1 MNTKSVRILLGTAL
15 LLVMGIVYGC
25 IKRVIPIP
33 PPPSTSSSST
43 LKNGLL
49 LYLPFN
55 GSIADSSGNNN
66 PTAIVGLTT
75 DSAGHNNGGLTSDG
89 NGNANSAWGS
99 NGTGAYV
106 RVTNNGSIKYDS
118 AFSLSF
124 NVMVNTNNLVRQA
137 FTSMVNTTDA
147 FGPGQETGLAVPNYH
162 NYFLGVND
170 VSSGCDNTDQY
181 APSNLADTSS
191 FVPQAGVWYNIT
203 NVYQYGTVSVYV
215 NGQFIGSK
223 SNSLT
228 HLAQIC
234 PQSTFN
240 VGYWWDQDN
249 ESLNGK
255 IDEIRLYNRALTT
268 AEISELAGNTQVTTP
283 PQTDTTV
290 SLTKGLLLYLPFNGS
305 IADSSGNGNPTS
317 ATANV
322 LTYDEHGYANSAFG
336 ATGNGEMVYVTNNG
350 SIKFDTAWSLSYGF
364 MVNVNNIQQYFLSMV
379 DPNTGEGPSFT
390 SGIVVGNGTNDF
402 AVGSEDVTIGCSGY
416 GRNDNYSIVDT
427 TNLIP
432 AVGAWYNA
440 VAIYHKGSL
449 KVYING
455 QLVKS
460 RTGLGTESN
469 WCPGSQIVIGGWW
482 GGQPLNM
489 NGKLD
494 NIRLYNRVLNANEI
508 AALAS
513 SYQINSNSIKA
524 TPVTA
529 H

>member
-1 MNTKSVRILLGTAL
+1 MNSKTVKILTGTTL
-15 LLVMGIVYGC
+15 LLVLGIVYGC

-33 PPPSTSSSST
+33 PPPSTGSSST

-66 PTAIVGLTT
+66 PTAIVGLTN
-75 DSAGHNNGGLTSDG
+75 NNGGLTSDG
-89 NGNANSAWGS
+89 QGNANSAWGS

-106 RVTNNGSIKYDS
+106 KVTNNGSIKYDS
-118 AFSLSF
+118 NFTVSF
-124 NVMVNTNNLVRQA
+124 NVMVNSNTPYAARQA
-137 FTSMVNTTDA
+137 FLTFVTTSDA
-147 FGPGQETGLAVPNYH
+147 YGPGIATGLTVPNYT
-162 NYFLGVND
+162 NYFFGVQD
-170 VSSGCDNTDQY
+170 ESAGCDNVGSYT
-181 APSNLADTSS
+181 SKIADTTT
-191 FVPQAGVWYNIT
+191 FIPQAGVWYNIV
-203 NVYQYGTVSVYV
+203 NVYKAGVEYVYI
-215 NGQFIGSK
+215 NGQLIGTDT
-223 SNSLT
+223 NPLN
-228 HLAQIC
+228 HVGLIC
-234 PQSTFN
+234 PQSTIN

-255 IDEIRLYNRALTT
+255 IDEIRLYNRILTT
-268 AEISELAGNTQVTTP
+268 DEISQLAGNTQVTP
-283 PQTDTTV
+283 PPADTTV

-379 DPNTGEGPSFT
+379 DPNTGEGPSIS
-390 SGIVVGNGTNDF
+390 SGISLGNGINNF

-432 AVGAWYNA
+432 QVGAWYNA
-440 VAIYHKGSL
+440 VAIYHRGSL
-449 KVYING
+449 KVYLNG
-455 QLVKS
+455 RLVKS

-494 NIRLYNRVLNANEI
+494 NVRLYNRVLNANEI

-524 TPVTA
+524 TPITA

>member
-1 MNTKSVRILLGTAL
+1 MNSKTVKILTGTTL
-15 LLVMGIVYGC
+15 LLVLGIVYGC

-33 PPPSTSSSST
+33 PPPSTSTSST

-66 PTAIVGLTT
+66 PTAIVGVT
-75 DSAGHNNGGLTSDG
+75 SGNGGLTTDE

-99 NGTGAYV
+99 NGSGAYV
-106 RVTNNGSIKYDS
+106 KVTNNGSIKYDS
-118 AFSLSF
+118 NFTVSF
-124 NVMVNTNNLVRQA
+124 NVMVNSNTPYAARQA
-137 FTSMVNTTDA
+137 FLTFVTTSDA
-147 FGPGQETGLAVPNYH
+147 YGPGIATGLTVPNYT
-162 NYFLGVND
+162 NYFFGVQD
-170 VSSGCDNTDQY
+170 ESAGCDNIGSYT
-181 APSNLADTSS
+181 SKIADTTT
-191 FVPQAGVWYNIT
+191 FIPQAGVWYNIV
-203 NVYQYGTVSVYV
+203 NVYKAGVEYVYI
-215 NGQFIGSK
+215 NGQLIGTDT
-223 SNSLT
+223 NPLN
-228 HLAQIC
+228 HVGLIC
-234 PQSTFN
+234 PQSTIN

-255 IDEIRLYNRALTT
+255 IDEIRLYNRVLTT
-268 AEISELAGNTQVTTP
+268 DEISQLAGNTQVTP
-283 PQTDTTV
+283 PPADTTV

-379 DPNTGEGPSFT
+379 DPNTGEGPSIS
-390 SGIVVGNGTNDF
+390 SGISLGNGINNF
-402 AVGSEDVTIGCSGY
+402 AVGSEDVSIGCSGY

-432 AVGAWYNA
+432 QVGAWYNA
-440 VAIYHKGSL
+440 VAIYHRGSL
-449 KVYING
+449 KVYLNG
-455 QLVKS
+455 RLVKS

-494 NIRLYNRVLNANEI
+494 NVRLYNRVLNANEI

-524 TPVTA
+524 TPITA

>member
-1 MNTKSVRILLGTAL
+1 MNIKTVKILLGTGL

-33 PPPSTSSSST
+33 PPPSTGSSST

-66 PTAIVGLTT
+66 PTAIVGLTN
-75 DSAGHNNGGLTSDG
+75 NNGGLTSDE

-106 RVTNNGSIKYDS
+106 KVTNNGSINFDS
-118 AFSLSF
+118 TFSLAF
-124 NVMVNTNNLVRQA
+124 DVMVNANSYVRQS
-137 FTSMVNTTDA
+137 FVSMVNTSDA
-147 FGPGQETGLAVPNYH
+147 YGPSFASGTTVPNYL
-162 NYFLGVND
+162 NYAFGAD
-170 VSSGCDNTDQY
+170 DSSAGCGNTNQY
-181 APSNLADTSS
+181 NQSNVADTSN
-191 FVPQAGVWYNIT
+191 FVPQAGVWYHIV
-203 NVYQYGTVSVYV
+203 NVYNRGTIYVYI
-215 NGQFIGSK
+215 NGALQGTRTNPLNHSA
-223 SNSLT
+223 LD
-228 HLAQIC
+228 C
-234 PQSTFN
+234 PSSTIN

-255 IDEIRLYNRALTT
+255 IDEIRLYNRVLTSD
-268 AEISELAGNTQVTTP
+268 EISQLAGNTQVAP
-283 PQTDTTV
+283 PPSDTTV

-364 MVNVNNIQQYFLSMV
+364 SVNVNNIQQYFLSMV
-379 DPNTGEGPSFT
+379 DPNTGEGPSIS
-390 SGIVVGNGTNDF
+390 SGISLGNGINNF

-432 AVGAWYNA
+432 QVGAWYNA
-440 VAIYHKGSL
+440 VAIYHRGSL

-513 SYQINSNSIKA
+513 SYQINSNSVKS
-524 TPVTA
+524 TPITA

>member
-1 MNTKSVRILLGTAL
+1 MNSKTVKILAGTTL
-15 LLVMGIVYGC
+15 LLVIGIVFGC

-33 PPPSTSSSST
+33 PPPSPSST

-66 PTAIVGLTT
+66 PTAIVGLT
-75 DSAGHNNGGLTSDG
+75 SGNGGLTTDE

-99 NGTGAYV
+99 NGTGTYV

-118 AFSLSF
+118 NFSVSF
-124 NVMVNTNNLVRQA
+124 NVMVNSNTPYAARQA
-137 FTSMVNTTDA
+137 FLTFVTTSDA
-147 FGPGQETGLAVPNYH
+147 YGPGIATGLTVPNYT
-162 NYFLGVND
+162 NYFFGVQD
-170 VSSGCDNTDQY
+170 ESAGCDNIGSYT
-181 APSNLADTSS
+181 SKIADTTS
-191 FVPQAGVWYNIT
+191 FIPQPGIWYNIV
-203 NVYQYGTVSVYV
+203 NIYKAGVEYVYI
-215 NGQFIGSK
+215 NGQLIGTDT
-223 SNSLT
+223 NPLN
-228 HLAQIC
+228 HVGLIC
-234 PQSTFN
+234 PQSTVN
-240 VGYWWDQDN
+240 VGYWWDQDM

-255 IDEIRLYNRALTT
+255 IDEIRLYNRVLTVD
-268 AEISELAGNTQVTTP
+268 EISALASNTQVTTP
-283 PQTDTTV
+283 PPTDTTV
-290 SLTKGLLLYLPFNGS
+290 DLAKGLLLYLPFNGS
-305 IADSSGNGNPTS
+305 IADSSGNGNPTT
-317 ATANV
+317 ATTNV

-379 DPNTGEGPSFT
+379 DPATGEGPSIS
-390 SGIVVGNGTNDF
+390 SGISLGNGINNF
-402 AVGSEDVTIGCSGY
+402 AVGSEDVTIGCSAA

-427 TNLIP
+427 TGLIP
-432 AVGAWYNA
+432 DVGAWYNA
-440 VAIYHKGSL
+440 IAIYHRGSL

-460 RTGLGTESN
+460 RTGLGTLSN
-469 WCPGSQIVIGGWW
+469 WCPSSQIVIGGWW

-494 NIRLYNRVLNANEI
+494 NVRLYNRVLNANEI
-508 AALAS
+508 AALSS
-513 SYQINSNSIKA
+513 SYQITSNSIKA
-524 TPVTA
+524 TPKMA

>member
-1 MNTKSVRILLGTAL
+1 MNARTVNILAGTTLVLALGF
-15 LLVMGIVYGC
+15 VIGC

-33 PPPSTSSSST
+33 PPPSASST
-43 LKNGLL
+43 LNSGLL

-55 GSIADSSGNNN
+55 GSVADASGNNN
-66 PTAIVGLTT
+66 PATIVGLST
-75 DSAGHNNGGLTSDG
+75 DSAGHGNGGLTTDG

-124 NVMVNTNNLVRQA
+124 NVMVNVNNLVRQA
-137 FTSMVNTTDA
+137 FTSMVNTA
-147 FGPGQETGLAVPNYH
+147 NAYGPGQETGLAVPYYH

-170 VSSGCDNTDQY
+170 ISAGCDNTDQY
-181 APSNLADTSS
+181 APSNLADTST
-191 FVPQAGVWYNIT
+191 FIPQAGKWYNIV
-203 NVYQYGTVSVYV
+203 NIYSKGTVSVYID
-215 NGQFIGSK
+215 GQFIGSK

-228 HLAQIC
+228 HTAQIC

-240 VGYWWDQDN
+240 VGYWWDQDM

-255 IDEIRLYNRALTT
+255 IDEIRLYNRALTSD
-268 AEISELAGNTQVTTP
+268 EISQLAGTTQVTDTV
-283 PQTDTTV
+283 PQTDTAV
-290 SLTKGLLLYLPFNGS
+290 ALTKGLLLYLPFNGS
-305 IADSSGNGNPTS
+305 IADSSGNGNPTT
-317 ATANV
+317 ATGNV
-322 LTYDEHGYANSAFG
+322 LTYDAHGYANSAFG
-336 ATGNGEMVYVTNNG
+336 ATGNGERVYVTNNG

-364 MVNVNNIQQYFLSMV
+364 MVNTNTIQQYFISMV
-379 DPNTGEGPSFT
+379 DPTTGLGPSIT
-390 SGIVVGNGTNDF
+390 SGISLGNGVNNF
-402 AVGSEDVTIGCSGY
+402 AVGSEDVSIGCSNY

-427 TNLIP
+427 TSLIP

-440 VAIYHKGSL
+440 IATYYRGTL

-460 RTGLGTESN
+460 RKGLGTESN
-469 WCPGSQIVIGGWW
+469 WCPSSQVVIGGWW
-482 GGQPLNM
+482 NNDPLNM

-513 SYQINSNSIKA
+513 SYQITSNSIKA
-524 TPVTA
+524 TPQTA